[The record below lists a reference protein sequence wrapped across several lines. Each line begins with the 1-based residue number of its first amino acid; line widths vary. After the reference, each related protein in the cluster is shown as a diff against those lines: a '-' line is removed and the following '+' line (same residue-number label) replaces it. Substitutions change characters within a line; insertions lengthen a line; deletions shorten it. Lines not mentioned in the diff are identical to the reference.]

1 MDFNS
6 VSNFKATNENSC
18 VINQEDDTYLFI
30 GLQSGED
37 IVFMGQVMAAPLY
50 GSMSIAGAVIS
61 SGRGVPKAD
70 QIKDDLLVSFYPV
83 FSPRTHSLL
92 RIASEPIEKA
102 SIQSHYNATEIDE
115 NLINAVFDAL
125 KGEFESI
132 LVIKDLEGISGLE
145 DMSDAV
151 NVFTKNLVK
160 LNRKESL
167 RQQNLE
173 INFLPGFHPILDV
186 TAGVKALKIES
197 SWESRTDIS
206 LENATKRA
214 TPVVS
219 VVCGAK
225 DLGKSSYCRY
235 LINRLLTKY
244 KQVAYVETDVGQ
256 SEFTP
261 PGLLSLHYLTN
272 PILGPPFTHQQLEA
286 ERSFFFGSTSP
297 RSNPDYY
304 LECINELIEHYK
316 QDQAKVR
323 DEEESEWIPLIVNT
337 QGWVSGVG
345 YNLLISQI
353 QKVEPTDIFTMRH
366 HIYEYKNLPHTFTRD
381 ILPIITEAFTLE
393 KEAPD
398 LHYLDCV
405 LQDPN
410 VSTLM
415 DKFTAIQQRDI
426 TLSSYFHQQGM
437 GQEHHLNPQ
446 WDYKQHMI
454 ERIPYVIDWRQSLN
468 AVWVIYEE
476 VKLEG
481 LFYALN
487 GSLVGLIGDVIDYK
501 AENGPKKEVTSD
513 EFVSFYLV
521 SWEMRH

>member
-1 MDFNS
+1 MDYNS

-18 VINQEDDTYLFI
+18 VINQEEDTYLFI
-30 GLQSGED
+30 GLKRGED
-37 IVFMGQVMAAPLY
+37 IVFMGQVLAAPLY
-50 GSMSIAGAVIS
+50 GSISVAGAVIS
-61 SGRGVPKAD
+61 SGREIPKSNSEK
-70 QIKDDLLVSFYPV
+70 QDLLVSFYPI

-92 RIASEPIEKA
+92 RIASEPMDKA
-102 SIQSHYNATEIDE
+102 SIQSHYSPTEIDE
-115 NLINAVFDAL
+115 NLIEAVSDAL

-145 DMSDAV
+145 DVSDAV

-160 LNRKESL
+160 LNRKEAV
-167 RQQNLE
+167 RQKKLE
-173 INFLPGFHPILDV
+173 INFLPGFHPILEV
-186 TAGVKALKIES
+186 TGGVKAFKVES
-197 SWESRTDIS
+197 SWESRTNIS
-206 LENATKRA
+206 LENAAKRA

-225 DLGKSSYCRY
+225 DMGKSSYCRY

-244 KQVAYVETDVGQ
+244 KQVAYIETDVGQ

-261 PGLLSLHYLTN
+261 AGLLSLHYLSN
-272 PILGPPFTHQQLEA
+272 PILGPPFTHQQLEP

-304 LECINELIEHYK
+304 LECINELIDHWK
-316 QDQAKVR
+316 QDQEKVR

-345 YNLLISQI
+345 YNLLVSQI
-353 QKVEPTDIFTMRH
+353 QKVEATDIFTMRH
-366 HIYEYKNLPHTFTRD
+366 HIHEYKNLPHTFTMD
-381 ILPIITEAFTLE
+381 ILPITTEAFKLE
-393 KEAPD
+393 REAPI

-405 LQDPN
+405 LQDTS
-410 VSTLM
+410 VMTLM

-426 TLSSYFHQQGM
+426 TLSSYFHQTGM
-437 GQEHHLNPQ
+437 GQENYLDPK

-476 VKLEG
+476 VKMKE

-487 GSLVGLIGDVIDYK
+487 GSLVGLIGDIIDYK
-501 AENGPKKEVTSD
+501 QENGPKTEVLTD
-513 EFVSFYLV
+513 EFVSFLK
-521 SWEMRH
+521 